1 MTYNVRY
8 SDQINNPIPIVVDD
22 NTVDGS
28 TSIQFP
34 GRNTTGYGQIIAES
48 FLHLLENFASVNQPI
63 NPIPGQLWYDTNVGI
78 KQLFIYDGVSWVAA
92 GGLKKGGSEPLVSSS
107 LPGDL
112 FVNTDTQQLFLFTG
126 SAWTLIGPQL
136 SSGEKTGAI
145 PETITDRNGN
155 EQSVVVQYA
164 SGEKIAII
172 SKETFRPKVVI
183 TGFPEIYA
191 GVTLNSNFNGY
202 FGTAEKTQK
211 LIVTGYPLGLDANNF
226 LRGDVPTTAN
236 RGISI
241 KSKEGLTVGDDGQ
254 LQLFVDGARSVIY
267 QKTSGS
273 NLDMR
278 VNNNGQIKTVV
289 TVDSSERVGINNSGP
304 LETLDVIGNIVIRAE
319 LLNPSATGLLRVSGI
334 ADTVSS
340 NTGSLVVD
348 GGVGIGKSL
357 NVGIDVTV
365 GGTIKVATA
374 VVPDAINSTTLGTP
388 TNRFENVY
396 AKTVGNLSPTP
407 TEFIGNLTGT
417 VRGSVNGS
425 ATRLASA
432 TVFEITGDIT
442 SNEIAFDGQTNVSPV
457 QTVSASG
464 DGTLATLVFA
474 SAWLSN
480 ITYASGIVVTHLGI
494 TYTSI
499 AGNNLGNTPSTISS
513 FWTVVEV
520 APFPAGSEVIVTSI
534 TPAAYRGTYTVV
546 TGTKTFITYSSNATG
561 SQVNAGT
568 IAPSGVSGNRKR
580 FISTLSET
588 FITEK
593 EEVSD
598 VSDFKEGDEFLLS
611 QGTAGLKRIKKSVIW
626 QAISQTPIGAVTAY
640 AGLKPPKGW
649 LLCDG
654 AEVSEEEYNALFQV
668 VGYSYGNPLV
678 PWHPVNNP
686 FGLRGNKTFRLPDL
700 RGRFALGADNMNNN
714 ILVKQKA
721 DLAADPIATI
731 ESTAGR
737 VNDPRARINPDDP
750 VDVRIGSGAQEVT
763 LTVNN
768 IPDHEHDL
776 KGPGTGA
783 SSRFYLYREGES
795 DTAGAIPAK
804 GLSDTGTGQ
813 FYGTSGGI
821 LTNPEGGPF
830 SQAVNIMN
838 PFMAMN
844 YIIYAGGDI

>member
-8 SDQINNPIPIVVDD
+8 SDQINNPTAIVVDE

-34 GRNTTGYGQIIAES
+34 GRNTTGYGQIIAEN
-48 FLHLLENFASVNQPI
+48 FLHLLENFASVSRPI
-63 NPIPGQLWYDTNVGI
+63 NAVKGQLWYDTNIGI
-78 KQLFIYDGVSWVAA
+78 KQLFIYDGVDWVAA

-112 FVNTDTQQLFLFTG
+112 FVNTDTQQLYLFTG
-126 SAWTLIGPQL
+126 SSWTLVGPQL

-145 PETITDRNGN
+145 PELITDRNGN
-155 EQSVVVQYA
+155 DQSVVVQYA

-172 SKETFRPKVVI
+172 SKETFRPKIVI

-191 GVTLNSNFNGY
+191 GVTLNSNYNGY
-202 FGTAEKTQK
+202 FGTAEKAQK
-211 LIVTGYPLGLDANNF
+211 LIVTGFPLGLDANNF

-241 KSKEGLTVGDDGQ
+241 KSKDGLTVGDDGQ

-304 LETLDVIGNIVIRAE
+304 LETLDVIGNIIIRAE
-319 LLNPSATGLLRVSGI
+319 TLNPGATGLLRVSGI
-334 ADTVSS
+334 VDTVSS

-348 GGVGIGKSL
+348 GGTGISKSL
-357 NVGIDVTV
+357 NVGLDVTV
-365 GGTIKVATA
+365 GGTIRVGVAL
-374 VVPDAINSTTLGTP
+374 VPDAVTGTTIGTP

-396 AKTVGNLSPTP
+396 AKTVGNLSPIP
-407 TEFIGNLTGT
+407 TEFVGNLTGT

-474 SAWLSN
+474 SPWSVS
-480 ITYASGIVVTHLGI
+480 ITYSSGAVVTYVGI
-494 TYTSI
+494 TYTSLTNSNI
-499 AGNNLGNTPSTISS
+499 GNTPSTIST
-513 FWTVVEV
+513 FWNVVEA
-520 APFPAGSEVIVTSI
+520 APFPAGSEVTVTNI
-534 TPAAYRGTYTVV
+534 TPSLYQGTYTVV
-546 TGTKTFITYSSNATG
+546 TGTKTYITYNSTATG

-568 IAPSGVSGNRKR
+568 ITPYGVSGNRKR
-580 FISTLSET
+580 FISTLSER

-593 EEVSD
+593 EEVAN
-598 VSDFKEGDEFLLS
+598 VADFNEGDEFLLS
-611 QGTAGLKRIKKSVIW
+611 QGTAGLKRIKKSVLW

-640 AGLKPPKGW
+640 AGLTPPVGW

-654 AEVSEEEYNALFQV
+654 AEVSEEEYTALFQI
-668 VGYSYGNPLV
+668 VGYSYGNPLL

-721 DLAADPIATI
+721 DLAAAPIATI
-731 ESTAGR
+731 DETAGR
-737 VNDPRARINPDDP
+737 VTDPRAKINPNDP
-750 VDVRIGSGAQEVT
+750 VDVRIGSGSQEIT
-763 LTVNN
+763 LTVNDL
-768 IPDHEHDL
+768 PDHEHDL

-795 DTAGAIPAK
+795 DTEGAIPAK
-804 GLSDTGTGQ
+804 GLGDTGTGQ